1 MLRNGATS
9 LSAPASTPFFSESPV
24 PPPSLDA
31 LRKTDVLVR
40 AYYASLARTPPMAPP
55 PADTAA
61 EKACVLPAAI
71 VIAAG
76 ELQTTGEVFCAA
88 LAREVVEAAANLY
101 ASRYLD
107 RLVGAY
113 TACAAWDDMRDVV
126 ATSFLQQDY
135 GDGVAMAQ
143 PQGSLLVANAATP
156 APLFLRSA
164 LSLAGVSTRTPS
176 CALTPQSCITP
187 PPLDVHHHTPITLT
201 HLSCPRPP
209 VSVPVD
215 AYCRYVMALEE
226 VPVPTGALDLV
237 QSSHRSGIARSRGT
251 KMGTRRSEKG
261 AAEKAVEPSLLAV
274 PTPPISLKRFRRG
287 NRMGKQCFTETS
299 ADAASS
305 VAGAETRRGQAS
317 APGMQ
322 EPSFD
327 ALTTAMRQAPSSFFG
342 DTAEGLPHAERSV
355 VRVMDT
361 GNIATQFCG
370 SETERRQ
377 AAKASPRSCGV
388 MLLVEED
395 QLLSAERARVALP
408 RSYSRKNGVLCR
420 VASPRGGTD
429 AATEEMESAVHARA
443 SSKDPAEEPPQH
455 DRGTKRQASTVAAA
469 HAKEVDRA
477 REAWLSS
484 FYTTAD
490 TSTVTPLQD
499 QVQVYPSAGVT
510 VMAASDSAPASSP
523 PRRSNKAA
531 VDNSIIV
538 SGGDFVVPADRMALS
553 PFDDKRAPLRK
564 GNGGGPR
571 ALNSHRDN
579 ARAAR
584 PVRAAFSGPKV
595 SEH

>member
-1 MLRNGATS
+1 MSRSGPTS

-24 PPPSLDA
+24 PLPSLDA
-31 LRKTDVLVR
+31 LRKTDVVVR
-40 AYYASLARTPPMAPP
+40 AYYASLARNPPIAPP
-55 PADTAA
+55 SADTAA

-71 VIAAG
+71 VTAAG

-88 LAREVVEAAANLY
+88 LAREVVEAAANLF
-101 ASRYLD
+101 ASRSLD

-113 TACAAWDDMRDVV
+113 AACAAWDDMRDVV

-135 GDGVAMAQ
+135 GDFVAMAQ
-143 PQGSLLVANAATP
+143 PKGSLLVANAATP

-164 LSLAGVSTRTPS
+164 LSLAGVPTRTPL

-187 PPLDVHHHTPITLT
+187 PPLAVHHHTPIKLT

-209 VSVPVD
+209 ASVPVD

-226 VPVPTGALDLV
+226 VPVPPGVLDVV
-237 QSSHRSGIARSRGT
+237 QSSRRSGIARSRGT
-251 KMGTRRSEKG
+251 KTGTRRFEKG
-261 AAEKAVEPSLLAV
+261 AAEKAVEPSLLTV
-274 PTPPISLKRFRRG
+274 PTPPISLKRFKRG

-305 VAGAETRRGQAS
+305 AAGAGTRSGQAS
-317 APGMQ
+317 AAGVQ
-322 EPSFD
+322 ELSFD

-361 GNIATQFCG
+361 GNITAQFGG

-395 QLLSAERARVALP
+395 QLLSAERARVAP
-408 RSYSRKNGVLCR
+408 RLSSSRKNGVVCR
-420 VASPRGGTD
+420 VASPRGVSD

-443 SSKDPAEEPPQH
+443 SSKDAAEEPPQR
-455 DRGTKRQASTVAAA
+455 DRGTKGQALTVAVA
-469 HAKEVDRA
+469 HAKEAARA

-490 TSTVTPLQD
+490 TSAMTPLQD

-510 VMAASDSAPASSP
+510 VIAASDSAPASSP
-523 PRRSNKAA
+523 PLRSNKAA
-531 VDNSIIV
+531 VDHSIIV
-538 SGGDFVVPADRMALS
+538 SGGDFVVPADRMTLS
-553 PFDDKRAPLRK
+553 SFDDKRAPLRK
-564 GNGGGPR
+564 GNGGCAR
-571 ALNSHRDN
+571 APNSHRDN

-584 PVRAAFSGPKV
+584 LVKAAFSGPKV